1 MAPNEEW
8 VKQFQALTGRAPTV
22 EEYQQGKASGFALD
36 QLAAIAGGQATQV
49 PQATPDAATTP
60 QPAHAKRAKSRKPWP
75 LWLKVGS
82 GLVGAAVVIGIIWV
96 AVVATSGSNK
106 APTVKPVASSKA
118 AKASASSVQTPTH
131 DPTTEQQLGL
141 VLLTSGASRY
151 SPSGQA
157 IVDGSLP
164 AQATHDD
171 TLVTDAPDGS
181 RTYAMWHASNADD
194 NTQAYPVIVID
205 ADTAYLGK
213 ATGPVSFADLKQDAL
228 TVNLTSQWRE
238 LWQSSDLAKL
248 VKQLSIVEASSDA
261 TSSST
266 SQSSQDDAISGDLDT
281 AWQQVSGRFIEDD
294 STVSDGAPQLSE
306 VNRQDG
312 QWQWIAYHYGD
323 GAPKYEYDVSGLH
336 PAGGDGKGGQI
347 FAGKAVSPFDSS
359 NIIDITFDLIDANT
373 YTIRSKNINYY
384 GKFNRQ

>member
-8 VKQFQALTGRAPTV
+8 VKQFQELTGRAPTV

-36 QLAAIAGGQATQV
+36 QLAAIAGAQAN
-49 PQATPDAATTP
+49 PAAKTP
-60 QPAHAKRAKSRKPWP
+60 QPAHAKSRKPWP

-131 DPTTEQQLGL
+131 DPTAEQQLGL

-151 SPSGQA
+151 SPSGQS
-157 IVDGSLP
+157 IVDGSSP
-164 AQATHDD
+164 APATHDD

-181 RTYAMWHASNADD
+181 KTYAIWYASNEDGNA
-194 NTQAYPVIVID
+194 QAYPLIVID
-205 ADTAYLGK
+205 ANTAYLGK
-213 ATGPVSFADLKQDAL
+213 ATGPVSFADLKQDSL
-228 TVNLTSQWRE
+228 TVNLTSQWQK

-261 TSSST
+261 TSSSA
-266 SQSSQDDAISGDLDT
+266 SPSSQDDAISGDSDT

-323 GAPKYEYDVSGLH
+323 GAPRYQYDVSGLH

-347 FAGKAVSPFDSS
+347 FAGEAVSPFDSS
-359 NIIDITFDLIDANT
+359 NTIYITFDLIDANT